1 MKKYKFAGMAV
12 WIACIVSWIIAGI
25 QEETQTQTAAT
36 ELTTNETKQEAEND
50 MRIVNLSIEL
60 TDEQYAALRRRT
72 ARVGK
77 ALDGDWTIYKEIE
90 FTAAAAVHSMAEEEI
105 RREIRAIE
113 NAQLEYITDDTPILV
128 TPSHKEAGGKSTL
141 SDDPKGE
148 PEAADDNEN
157 LFMQDNITTDTSG
170 LPMCR
175 DQEEPQEQTQPPVA
189 QTPEPPEEQTAQPPA
204 EQTEQPPAAGGKL
217 TPRGGVYMG
226 PSGKET
232 WYNLPMGYV
241 VKIMRDHG
249 FSEEEYPYSIREDGC
264 KMLGAYI
271 MIAAN
276 LDLRPRG
283 TIVETSLGLGI
294 VCDTGAFCQKD
305 TTAIDIAVNW

>member
-1 MKKYKFAGMAV
+1 
-12 WIACIVSWIIAGI
+12 
-25 QEETQTQTAAT
+25 
-36 ELTTNETKQEAEND
+36 

-128 TPSHKEAGGKSTL
+128 TPSHKEAGGESTL

-148 PEAADDNEN
+148 PETE
-157 LFMQDNITTDTSG
+157 QQPGT
-170 LPMCR
+170 
-175 DQEEPQEQTQPPVA
+175 QEEKQTQPPV
-189 QTPEPPEEQTAQPPA
+189 
-204 EQTEQPPAAGGKL
+204 AGGKL

-264 KMLGAYI
+264 KMLGSYV

-305 TTAIDIAVNW
+305 TTAIDIAVDW